1 MPLIEEIT
9 ESDPAPSHGQSNT
22 ASVKIEVVDN
32 PPKQTQNGKY
42 GVNVLSIPQ
51 LLQTS
56 MNFQGIGPTFLC
68 KLSSYSSMLDVE
80 HSMIYTGLGA
90 A

>member
-9 ESDPAPSHGQSNT
+9 ESDPAPCHGQSNT

-32 PPKQTQNGKY
+32 PLKQAQNGKY

-56 MNFQGIGPTFLC
+56 MN
-68 KLSSYSSMLDVE
+68 
-80 HSMIYTGLGA
+80 
-90 A
+90 